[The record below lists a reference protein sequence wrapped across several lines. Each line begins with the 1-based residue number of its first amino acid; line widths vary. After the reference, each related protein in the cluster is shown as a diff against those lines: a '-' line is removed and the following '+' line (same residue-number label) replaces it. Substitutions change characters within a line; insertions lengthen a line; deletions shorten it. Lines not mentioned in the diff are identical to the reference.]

1 MGDKTVVV
9 EIVRTEINEYGAI
22 EAYEILRSYQ
32 QINPCSSDMQIID
45 FMKECGISFREVTGC
60 EMHDRDDQDH
70 FADSKKTD
78 DPEEVKQFIKSLD
91 GEWSIHAEY
100 HGGEITI
107 DKFLTSIDVTFS
119 PELEEN
125 LGLLFSKIEENCCY
139 EEIERQ
145 ECIRTLERGYV

>member
-32 QINPCSSDMQIID
+32 QINLCSSDMQIID

-70 FADSKKTD
+70 FVDSKKTD
-78 DPEEVKQFIKSLD
+78 DPEEVKQFSLF
-91 GEWSIHAEY
+91 I
-100 HGGEITI
+100 
-107 DKFLTSIDVTFS
+107 
-119 PELEEN
+119 
-125 LGLLFSKIEENCCY
+125 
-139 EEIERQ
+139 
-145 ECIRTLERGYV
+145 